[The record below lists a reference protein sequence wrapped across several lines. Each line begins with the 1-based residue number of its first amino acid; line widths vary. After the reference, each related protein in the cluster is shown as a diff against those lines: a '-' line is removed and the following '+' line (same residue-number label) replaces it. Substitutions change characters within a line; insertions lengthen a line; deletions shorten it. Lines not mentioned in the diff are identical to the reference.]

1 MDSRYSIV
9 LKGPT
14 GTSSKL
20 CEVCGDVPA
29 TPSHYTTT
37 HFFDEVSEELDDYF
51 PNNYEDCY
59 KCYSSENCN
68 SLHDA
73 VLHIGI
79 AHRRYEAYL
88 QKFKQKRGQ
97 KQMMT
102 MSQPRSM
109 IETPP
114 TTSSSDEDLG
124 LEEVEESVEVT
135 ELGMI
140 SSE

>member
-1 MDSRYSIV
+1 MDSRYRV
-9 LKGPT
+9 VCKGPT

-37 HFFDEVSEELDDYF
+37 HFFDEIFEELDDYF
-51 PNNYEDCY
+51 PNDYENCY
-59 KCYSSENCN
+59 KCYASENCK
-68 SLHDA
+68 SMQDA

-79 AHRRYEAYL
+79 AHRRFEVYL
-88 QKFKQKRGQ
+88 QKFKQLKQKRQ
-97 KQMMT
+97 IST
-102 MSQPRSM
+102 MAQPRTM

-124 LEEVEESVEVT
+124 LEEIEESTVVT
-135 ELGMI
+135 EIGMI
-140 SSE
+140 NF